1 MAGLYRQGHVPNN
14 MDCPA
19 TGRPMAV
26 PGPLQRG
33 PTRIP
38 RVSERPR
45 ETANS
50 DPVPGGWDSREAGA
64 ALGQSALPQGPKRH
78 RTRFLIKKEREPLIT
93 QGVPA
98 PLPGPVGYGGQQRH
112 SPTDRAPSQVDGPA
126 LS

>member
-50 DPVPGGWDSREAGA
+50 DPGIPGRR
-64 ALGQSALPQGPKRH
+64 LLPSASLH
-78 RTRFLIKKEREPLIT
+78 FLKVLKGT
-93 QGVPA
+93 A
-98 PLPGPVGYGGQQRH
+98 H
-112 SPTDRAPSQVDGPA
+112 DFS
-126 LS
+126 